1 MLGVGLSVTVVW
13 LFDRKC
19 ERPGWLQSK
28 QHMVADCVEKS
39 KMPARHAVSSNYKPI
54 SFTSVRADGTGGRG
68 GKWMPRD
75 DEQQH
80 DARGDEHDA
89 CADEHNARA
98 DAGADEHDAGADE
111 HDARAHQHDARAHQH
126 DARADDYAGPDTSA
140 LSRRRQLESTLGRV
154 WERLPLLQAA
164 ILHA

>member
-1 MLGVGLSVTVVW
+1 
-13 LFDRKC
+13 
-19 ERPGWLQSK
+19 
-28 QHMVADCVEKS
+28 
-39 KMPARHAVSSNYKPI
+39 
-54 SFTSVRADGTGGRG
+54 
-68 GKWMPRD
+68 MPRH

-80 DARGDEHDA
+80 DAGADNDA
-89 CADEHNARA
+89 RADEY
-98 DAGADEHDAGADE
+98 DAGADEYDAGADE
-111 HDARAHQHDARAHQH
+111 HDARADEHDARAHQH